1 MTRPMREREEGRGSA
16 AGEYPHAKR
25 PRRDSLEE
33 AEDDFARA
41 QASLDRKRR
50 QRQQPTQHQTSTM
63 SEAHDFANVS
73 ADRLHRFQPYNERR
87 HDVAGSDSPSSRPSS
102 GSTHTTTIATTWRLT
117 TDYRRGLLQVRI
129 TEATSTK
136 QPAIDRTGGNN
147 TTTSATTWL
156 QRAKAAGCR
165 HGNPQVRAA
174 QVISLKQPAIDSTW
188 FNITT
193 TRHDVATH
201 DRLSSRLSPSLHR
214 PSNQPRPSHQVHR
227 ESYDSYGP
235 QQTPARDQTR
245 RPEDR
250 DREIKPGPGSR
261 PQNPNRGVYHD
272 FAREGRDRPA
282 PSRFDSPPQTQ
293 GSDRDQRPSYH
304 SLTRGGGHGRGQS
317 LQREPD
323 VTSDRGQSHHPRR
336 FTGTSFQPPE
346 QIYNKPPFHE
356 KVKLNTEDA
365 EKLVTHGGQSID
377 PHVEL
382 RCGNCGHRGHRL
394 IDCIW
399 PDLSGQI
406 SGCPLCNTKLHHLD
420 ECARVSQLSKAQLY
434 NLLIHRRGN
443 RPAIASRTP
452 WVDLVMEAATASIG
466 IKDPQGGP
474 FPWTKDF
481 AKSQGHTWCKY
492 ENRSGPLWE
501 FYDYR
506 AGKEGRMPLP
516 TDPKT
521 KNLEKVL
528 SSVEGLRRTE

>member
-1 MTRPMREREEGRGSA
+1 
-16 AGEYPHAKR
+16 
-25 PRRDSLEE
+25 
-33 AEDDFARA
+33 
-41 QASLDRKRR
+41 
-50 QRQQPTQHQTSTM
+50 M
-63 SEAHDFANVS
+63 SEAHEFAHVS
-73 ADRLHRFQPYNERR
+73 GDRLHRFQPYNDHR
-87 HDVAGSDSPSSRPSS
+87 HDVATHDRLSSRPSS
-102 GSTHTTTIATTWRLT
+102 GPHHRSNQH
-117 TDYRRGLLQVRI
+117 Q
-129 TEATSTK
+129 ATSDRSHRRQQHNDQRHDVAATSGSGRLSP
-136 QPAIDRTGGNN
+136 QPSLGPRRPSNQPQASSDR
-147 TTTSATTWL
+147 
-156 QRAKAAGCR
+156 R
-165 HGNPQVRAA
+165 HMIQHHN
-174 QVISLKQPAIDSTW
+174 DH
-188 FNITT
+188 
-193 TRHDVATH
+193 RHDVATH
-201 DRLSSRLSPSLHR
+201 DRLSSRLSSSPHR
-214 PSNQPRPSHQVHR
+214 PSNQPRPSHQVYR

-235 QQTPARDQTR
+235 QQTLARDQTR
-245 RPEDR
+245 RPDDR

-261 PQNPNRGVYHD
+261 PQNPSRGVYHD

-293 GSDRDQRPSYH
+293 GSDRDQQSSYH
-304 SLTRGGGHGRGQS
+304 SLTRGGGHSRGQS

-336 FTGTSFQPPE
+336 FTGTSFQPPQ
-346 QIYNKPPFHE
+346 QICNKPPFHE

-406 SGCPLCNTKLHHLD
+406 SGCPLCNTKLHYLD

-466 IKDPQGGP
+466 IKDPRGGP

-481 AKSQGHTWCKY
+481 AKSQGHVWCKH

-528 SSVEGLRRTE
+528 SSVEELRRTEVHLGLGQNALTL

>member
-1 MTRPMREREEGRGSA
+1 MTRPKREREEGRGSD
-16 AGEYPHAKR
+16 AGKYPHAKR

-87 HDVAGSDSPSSRPSS
+87 HDVATHDRLSSRPSS
-102 GSTHTTTIATTWRLT
+102 
-117 TDYRRGLLQVRI
+117 
-129 TEATSTK
+129 
-136 QPAIDRTGGNN
+136 GGNN

-156 QRAKAAGCR
+156 QRAEAAGYR
-165 HGNPQVRAA
+165 RSHLQVY
-174 QVISLKQPAIDSTW
+174 
-188 FNITT
+188 
-193 TRHDVATH
+193 
-201 DRLSSRLSPSLHR
+201 
-214 PSNQPRPSHQVHR
+214 R

-261 PQNPNRGVYHD
+261 PQNPSRGVYHD

-282 PSRFDSPPQTQ
+282 PSRFNSPPQTQ
-293 GSDRDQRPSYH
+293 GSDRDQRSSYQ

-323 VTSDRGQSHHPRR
+323 VTSDRGQSHHPRQ
-336 FTGTSFQPPE
+336 FTGTSFQPPH
-346 QIYNKPPFHE
+346 QICNKPPFHE

-406 SGCPLCNTKLHHLD
+406 SGCPLCNTKLHYLD

-466 IKDPQGGP
+466 IKDPRGGP

-481 AKSQGHTWCKY
+481 AKSQGHVWCKH

-528 SSVEGLRRTE
+528 SSVEELRRTEVHLGLGQNALTL

>member
-1 MTRPMREREEGRGSA
+1 MTRPKREREEGRNSD
-16 AGEYPHAKR
+16 AGEYPHATR

-50 QRQQPTQHQTSTM
+50 QRQQPTQHRTSTM
-63 SEAHDFANVS
+63 SEAHEFAHVS
-73 ADRLHRFQPYNERR
+73 GDRLHRFQPYNERR

-102 GSTHTTTIATTWRLT
+102 G
-117 TDYRRGLLQVRI
+117 
-129 TEATSTK
+129 
-136 QPAIDRTGGNN
+136 
-147 TTTSATTWL
+147 
-156 QRAKAAGCR
+156 
-165 HGNPQVRAA
+165 
-174 QVISLKQPAIDSTW
+174 
-188 FNITT
+188 
-193 TRHDVATH
+193 
-201 DRLSSRLSPSLHR
+201 
-214 PSNQPRPSHQVHR
+214 
-227 ESYDSYGP
+227 
-235 QQTPARDQTR
+235 
-245 RPEDR
+245 
-250 DREIKPGPGSR
+250 
-261 PQNPNRGVYHD
+261 
-272 FAREGRDRPA
+272 
-282 PSRFDSPPQTQ
+282 
-293 GSDRDQRPSYH
+293 
-304 SLTRGGGHGRGQS
+304 
-317 LQREPD
+317 
-323 VTSDRGQSHHPRR
+323 QSHHPRQ
-336 FTGTSFQPPE
+336 FTGTSFQPPH
-346 QIYNKPPFHE
+346 QICNKPPFHE

-406 SGCPLCNTKLHHLD
+406 SGCPLCNTKLHYLD

-466 IKDPQGGP
+466 VKDPRGGP

-481 AKSQGHTWCKY
+481 AKSQGHVWCKH

-528 SSVEGLRRTE
+528 SSVEELRRTEVHLGLGQNALTL

>member
-1 MTRPMREREEGRGSA
+1 MTRPKREREEGRGSA
-16 AGEYPHAKR
+16 AGEYAHAKR

-87 HDVAGSDSPSSRPSS
+87 HDVAGTDSPSSRPSS
-102 GSTHTTTIATTWRLT
+102 H
-117 TDYRRGLLQVRI
+117 RRSNQHQ
-129 TEATSTK
+129 ATS
-136 QPAIDRTGGNN
+136 DRSHRFHPYND
-147 TTTSATTWL
+147 
-156 QRAKAAGCR
+156 
-165 HGNPQVRAA
+165 H
-174 QVISLKQPAIDSTW
+174 
-188 FNITT
+188 
-193 TRHDVATH
+193 RHDVAATSESGRPSPWQSSGPRRPSNQPQASSDRRHMIQHHNDHRHEVATH
-201 DRLSSRLSPSLHR
+201 DRLSLRPSSSLHR
-214 PSNQPRPSHQVHR
+214 PSNQPQPSHQVYR
-227 ESYDSYGP
+227 ESYDSYIP

-245 RPEDR
+245 RPEDC
-250 DREIKPGPGSR
+250 DREIKPGPGFRSQDSSR
-261 PQNPNRGVYHD
+261 RVYHD

-282 PSRFDSPPQTQ
+282 SSRFDPPAQTR
-293 GSDRDQRPSYH
+293 GSDQDQRPSH
-304 SLTRGGGHGRGQS
+304 RSLSRSDDHGRDQ
-317 LQREPD
+317 LIHREPNP
-323 VTSDRGQSHHPRR
+323 TSDRGQSHQPRR
-336 FTGTSFQPPE
+336 FTGTSFQLPQ
-346 QIYNKPPFHE
+346 QICNKPPFHE

-377 PHVEL
+377 PDVEL

-406 SGCPLCNTKLHHLD
+406 SGCPLCNTKLQHLD

-443 RPAIASRTP
+443 RPAIASHTP
-452 WVDLVMEAATASIG
+452 WVDLVMEAATSSIG
-466 IKDPQGGP
+466 IKDPRGGP

-528 SSVEGLRRTE
+528 SSVEELRRTEVHLGLGQNALTL

>member
-1 MTRPMREREEGRGSA
+1 MTRPKREREEGRGSD
-16 AGEYPHAKR
+16 AGKYPHAKR

-33 AEDDFARA
+33 AKDDFARA

-87 HDVAGSDSPSSRPSS
+87 HDVAGSDSPSSRPSP
-102 GSTHTTTIATTWRLT
+102 GPH
-117 TDYRRGLLQVRI
+117 RRSNQHQ
-129 TEATSTK
+129 ATS
-136 QPAIDRTGGNN
+136 DRSHRFHPYND
-147 TTTSATTWL
+147 
-156 QRAKAAGCR
+156 
-165 HGNPQVRAA
+165 H
-174 QVISLKQPAIDSTW
+174 
-188 FNITT
+188 
-193 TRHDVATH
+193 RHDVATH
-201 DRLSSRLSPSLHR
+201 DRLSSRPS
-214 PSNQPRPSHQVHR
+214 S
-227 ESYDSYGP
+227 
-235 QQTPARDQTR
+235 
-245 RPEDR
+245 
-250 DREIKPGPGSR
+250 
-261 PQNPNRGVYHD
+261 
-272 FAREGRDRPA
+272 
-282 PSRFDSPPQTQ
+282 
-293 GSDRDQRPSYH
+293 
-304 SLTRGGGHGRGQS
+304 
-317 LQREPD
+317 
-323 VTSDRGQSHHPRR
+323 GQSHHPRR
-336 FTGTSFQPPE
+336 FTGTSFQPPQ
-346 QIYNKPPFHE
+346 QICNKPPFHE

-394 IDCIW
+394 IDCVW

-406 SGCPLCNTKLHHLD
+406 SGCPLCNTKLHYLD

-466 IKDPQGGP
+466 IKDPRGGP

-492 ENRSGPLWE
+492 ENRPLWE

-506 AGKEGRMPLP
+506 VGKEGRMPLP

-528 SSVEGLRRTE
+528 SSVEELRRTEVHLGLGQNALTL

>member
-1 MTRPMREREEGRGSA
+1 MTRPKREREEGRGSA
-16 AGEYPHAKR
+16 AGEYPRAKR

-87 HDVAGSDSPSSRPSS
+87 HDPSSRPSS
-102 GSTHTTTIATTWRLT
+102 
-117 TDYRRGLLQVRI
+117 
-129 TEATSTK
+129 
-136 QPAIDRTGGNN
+136 
-147 TTTSATTWL
+147 
-156 QRAKAAGCR
+156 
-165 HGNPQVRAA
+165 
-174 QVISLKQPAIDSTW
+174 
-188 FNITT
+188 
-193 TRHDVATH
+193 
-201 DRLSSRLSPSLHR
+201 
-214 PSNQPRPSHQVHR
+214 
-227 ESYDSYGP
+227 
-235 QQTPARDQTR
+235 
-245 RPEDR
+245 EDR

-336 FTGTSFQPPE
+336 FTGTSFQPPQ
-346 QIYNKPPFHE
+346 QICNKPPFHE

-474 FPWTKDF
+474 FPWTEDF

-528 SSVEGLRRTE
+528 SSVEGLRITEVHLGLGQNALTL